1 MQAPRIINI
10 SKSHFIGMRVEM
22 SFANNQTVKLWKS
35 FMPRKM
41 EIEGVLDEALYSLEI
56 FPIGFFDAFD
66 PTVYYEKWAAVKVNA
81 KAKASDGMEHL
92 TVPEGNYA
100 IFIHRGPASE
110 GPKTYQHIFQKWL
123 PSSGYQIDDRPHFA
137 VMGEKY
143 KNDDPRSEEEIWI
156 PIKK

>member
-1 MQAPRIINI
+1 MHAPRIINI

-22 SFANNQTVKLWKS
+22 SFSNNQTAKLWKS

-41 EIEGVLDEALYSLEI
+41 EIEGVLDEALYSLEV
-56 FPIGFFDAFD
+56 FPNGFFEAFD
-66 PTVYYEKWAAVKVNA
+66 PIVHYEKWAAVKVNA
-81 KAKASDGMEHL
+81 EAKASDGMEYL
-92 TVPEGNYA
+92 AVPEGNYA

-110 GPKTYQHIFQKWL
+110 APKTYQYIFQKWL
-123 PSSGYQIDDRPHFA
+123 PNSGYQIDDRPHFA

-143 KNDDPRSEEEIWI
+143 KNDDPESEEEIWI